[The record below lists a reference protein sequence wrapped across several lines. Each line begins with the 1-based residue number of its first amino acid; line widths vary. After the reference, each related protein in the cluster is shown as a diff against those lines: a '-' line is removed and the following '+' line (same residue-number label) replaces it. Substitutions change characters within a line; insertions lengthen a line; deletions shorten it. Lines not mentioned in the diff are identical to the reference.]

1 MPRNGVPLHHRT
13 LLEGLVRKPCH
24 GNNGAA
30 TVSWKG
36 RDPAQSFVLTFTP
49 QLNILTKTF
58 RLVSCSNTFQILLL
72 FLQGQG
78 QKGKQKHITMKV
90 VRFHNHC
97 PFINYGCMLQKQL
110 FRVIAS
116 LAAKERKFVPLT
128 KPWVNEKR
136 NLKTRS
142 QGSSNGFKHPFYEVA
157 VILVVMD
164 HHVARVASSPSAPL
178 IYLPCNTWMQS
189 KCDCAKMYNL

>member
-1 MPRNGVPLHHRT
+1 MVFLCIIDLYLRDWLGNLAMETTVLQFM
-13 LLEGLVRKPCH
+13 LEGPRTCTILCFNVH
-24 GNNGAA
+24 T
-30 TVSWKG
+30 TVKY
-36 RDPAQSFVLTFTP
+36 
-49 QLNILTKTF
+49 LNRNF
-58 RLVSCSNTFQILLL
+58 RLVICSDTFQMLLL

-90 VRFHNHC
+90 VRFHNDC

-142 QGSSNGFKHPFYEVA
+142 QGFKS
-157 VILVVMD
+157 I
-164 HHVARVASSPSAPL
+164 PS
-178 IYLPCNTWMQS
+178 TR
-189 KCDCAKMYNL
+189 